1 MGAVEREGRGRRR
14 RTWVGRD
21 GRGAT
26 ADGSRE
32 GACLQPLDPT
42 PLGDTAP
49 HSAAEVGRRPARIIA
64 APLFLF
70 IFWLI
75 LQA

>member
-21 GRGAT
+21 GGGAT

-42 PLGDTAP
+42 PHGDTAP
-49 HSAAEVGRRPARIIA
+49 HAAAEGGR
-64 APLFLF
+64 
-70 IFWLI
+70 
-75 LQA
+75 